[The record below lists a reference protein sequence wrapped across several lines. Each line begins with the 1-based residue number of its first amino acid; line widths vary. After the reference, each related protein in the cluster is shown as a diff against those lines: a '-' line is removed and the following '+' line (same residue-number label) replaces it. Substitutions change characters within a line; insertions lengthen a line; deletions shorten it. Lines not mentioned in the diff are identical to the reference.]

1 MTQTHLAA
9 PAAVPLPIDAAALHA
24 ETRAAVAL
32 IGPRLSEPVG
42 RWRRFVYPELFQSLT
57 QAMIDDDTALLRR
70 LEHLSNEEGCGA
82 EIIRGFADRPPLAAY
97 AKGFHRHA
105 DDEIA
110 HQRRY
115 AGLAVELAARVGAPA
130 PRLHDTDP
138 EADLGI
144 DFDAELHE
152 LVLSIHLGELR
163 NLMNMDLM
171 IPPLLAAEDEGRR
184 RIGAAMLPIRAD
196 EIEHIRYLSRIV
208 NGFLDQGLFDQ
219 AKVDALAAA
228 YDRFWWADIARVATQ
243 LGGEQAA

>member
-1 MTQTHLAA
+1 MFTTDLADR
-9 PAAVPLPIDAAALHA
+9 PIVNSDAAALHA

-42 RWRRFVYPELFQSLT
+42 RWRRFAYPSLFQSIT
-57 QAMIDDDTALLRR
+57 QATIDDDAALLRR

-82 EIIRGFADRPPLAAY
+82 EIIRGFAGRAPLAPY
-97 AKGFHRHA
+97 AKSFHRHA
-105 DDEIA
+105 EDEIA
-110 HQRRY
+110 HQRTY
-115 AGLAVELAARVGAPA
+115 AALAIELARATGAPA
-130 PRLHDTDP
+130 PHLHDTDP
-138 EADLGI
+138 EGDLGI

-171 IPPLLAAEDEGRR
+171 IPPLLAAADPGRR

-208 NGFLDQGLFDQ
+208 NGFLDQGLFDG
-219 AKVDALAAA
+219 ATVEAMAAD
-228 YDRFWWADIARVATQ
+228 YDRYWWEDVARAAGHLRGDAT
-243 LGGEQAA
+243 